1 MSKAKQIERF
11 RKAYEKALAC
21 EWKGGTASITS
32 HLSRRKK
39 RGHLPKDA
47 TETDLI
53 QKGLEVL
60 KSPHSKVY
68 EYIPS
73 STLYFVVHKEWA
85 VFFDENGLWDT
96 AFPPD
101 IPEQYFSSKK
111 GYQLLGKLSEVITS

>member
-1 MSKAKQIERF
+1 MSTAKQIKRF

-21 EWKGGTASITS
+21 KWKGGPESITS
-32 HLSRRKK
+32 HLNRRKK
-39 RGHLPKDA
+39 RGHLSENA
-47 TETDLI
+47 TEANLI

-60 KSPHSKVY
+60 KSPDSTVY

-73 STLYFVVHKEWA
+73 NTLYFVVHKEWA

-101 IPEQYFSSKK
+101 IPERYFASAMNC
-111 GYQLLGKLSEVITS
+111 LVN

>member
-1 MSKAKQIERF
+1 MEGWSSQYYQSFEQ
-11 RKAYEKALAC
+11 
-21 EWKGGTASITS
+21 T
-32 HLSRRKK
+32 KK

-60 KSPHSKVY
+60 QSPHSIVY

-101 IPEQYFSSKK
+101 TPEQYFSSKK